1 LSLVLSLEKRQGG
14 QAEDIASHDRN
25 VTQNSVRKCANN
37 NNNNSMDVG
46 NFMWVETIVP
56 SEVYGISCL

>member
-1 LSLVLSLEKRQGG
+1 LSLEKRQGG

-37 NNNNSMDVG
+37 NNNNSIDVG
-46 NFMWVETIVP
+46 NFM
-56 SEVYGISCL
+56 